1 MNFKEDIRFR
11 ILKVA
16 EAAFLKNGYKNLRI
30 DEIASELGISKRTFY
45 QIFKSKHELVY
56 EIIDTALDEF
66 RLKLQAVVARMIAD
80 HKFRFLDELNNL
92 WQIIIEH
99 TSYFNRSVVED
110 LKLHLPGYWEKC
122 EKFDAERVND
132 FRIVYKAGIEQGFI
146 KPNISEEVFY
156 LIHFHALRNL
166 LKPEILI
173 DLPMTVNEILANFY
187 EILLTGALT
196 ENARSEYLSKIA
208 NK

>member
-16 EAAFLKNGYKNLRI
+16 EAAFLKNGYKNMRI
-30 DEIASELGISKRTFY
+30 DEIVSELGISKRTFY

-56 EIIDTALDEF
+56 EIIDKTQSEF
-66 RLKLQAVVARMIAD
+66 RKKLQEVIARMVIED
-80 HKFRFLDELNNL
+80 EFRFLDELNNL

-99 TSYFNRSVVED
+99 TGYFNRSVVED
-110 LKLHLPGYWEKC
+110 LKLHLPEYWEKC
-122 EKFDAERVND
+122 ERFDAERVDD
-132 FRIVYKAGIEQGFI
+132 FRKVYIAGIKQGFI

-156 LIHFHALRNL
+156 LIHFHALKNL
-166 LKPEILI
+166 LKPEILT

>member
-56 EIIDTALDEF
+56 EIIDNALDEF
-66 RLKLQAVVARMIAD
+66 RQKLQDVVARMIAE

-99 TSYFNRSVVED
+99 TGYFNRGVVED

-122 EKFDAERVND
+122 ERFDAERIDD
-132 FRIVYKAGIEQGFI
+132 FRKVYQAGIEQGYI

-196 ENARSEYLSKIA
+196 DNARIEYLSKIA